1 MIEPPRPVIPS
12 NITRRQLAFKDPRPR
27 FGEVYPES
35 ASPAPAC
42 HYIRLNRMLRKC
54 QFRRL
59 SRQQDIAASS
69 TFAAEREVGE
79 DLDECSSV
87 CVAVDGG

>member
-12 NITRRQLAFKDPRPR
+12 NITRRQLAFNDPRPR

-42 HYIRLNRMLRKC
+42 HYIRLNHMLRKC

-59 SRQQDIAASS
+59 GRQQEIAAYR
-69 TFAAEREVGE
+69 TFAAEREAGE